1 MKNIEP
7 SQAVA
12 IATIEQTFQ
21 QAVTCHHA
29 GQLHEAECLY
39 HIILQT
45 QPYHTDA
52 KHNLNILKE
61 QLEQATTGLPS
72 FKAALEAN
80 PEQSQHWL
88 NYIDA
93 LILTGQMDD
102 ARKILQQGRQ
112 FGLEGEKVDVLT
124 ERLENN
130 HQEIVI
136 RQSTETAAAPKSN
149 ASLSHKAPP
158 PEQIDALIDLFNKER
173 HAEAISLAQQM
184 TQNFPHDDFGWK
196 ALGTLYKQIGQA
208 VDALIPLQRAVELS
222 PNDAETLNNLSITYQ
237 ELGHIDKAEI
247 SCRQALQINANFAE
261 ALNTLG
267 IILNDQGRFVEA
279 EASYRQALQIK
290 PNYTSALNNLSNI
303 LDELGRHDEAVKT
316 CLQILEI
323 DPNYAPVYLP
333 LSNILQAAGRLDE
346 AEKYLRK
353 ALAIRPEF
361 FVAYNNLGNTIQD
374 LGRLDEAEACFRQSL
389 EIKPDYEPAFRN
401 LLFSSNYHPDK
412 TSAEI
417 FKTYQEY
424 DEKFASP
431 LQKEWRAHD
440 NNRTIDRRLK
450 VGYVSPD
457 FKKHS
462 VQYFLEPLL
471 AHHNK
476 QAFEIYAYAELTQED
491 AVTARLKSHVDHWIP
506 TRGLSNIALAE
517 RIRADGIDILVD
529 LAGHTGKNRLQV
541 FARKPAPVSVSWLG
555 YGYTTGLKAIDYFL
569 TDVTTVPHGSE
580 PFFAEK
586 PCRIATPS
594 FCYRPNE
601 DMGNISSLPASTNG
615 YITLGTLTRA
625 IRINHRTIRVWS
637 SILNQIK
644 HARLVIDSKDFREKP
659 MQDSLAKKFAAY
671 GVERERLAIGCHS
684 PPWDVLRS
692 IDIGLDCFPHNS
704 GATLFETLHMG
715 IPYVTLAGRPS
726 LGRLGSCIL
735 QGVGHPEWIA
745 NSEDEYVSK
754 VIALANDTSRLSQ
767 IRDTLRKQME
777 DSPLRDEASFALK
790 VEAAYRSLWKNWC
803 EEKNDMPNT
812 QQTETLMQLFNQ
824 GQYAEVVPLAQ
835 QITKNFPE
843 YGFSWKILGVAL
855 KLTDKT
861 NEALFPM
868 QQAVKWLPNDVE
880 AFNNL
885 GNLLQELGQL
895 NEAEANYR
903 QLLTIK
909 PDDAPTYLVL
919 GNILEELGRLY
930 EAETCCLNALKI
942 SPDFVPAYLSLGYIF
957 QEQGRLNEAETN
969 YRQVLALSPNY
980 AEAYNNLGNTLKM
993 LGRLDEAEAHLRQ
1006 ALKIKPDYVEA
1017 LNNLGVTLKDLGQLD
1032 EADTCYRRVLQ
1043 IKPDYELALS
1053 SLLFTLNY
1061 HPDKSSKEIFE
1072 VYQEYD
1078 ARFGQPHQ
1086 QEWQTHNNNRN
1097 TKRRLKIAYVSPDL
1111 KKHSVQYFLEPLL
1124 AHHDKNAVEVYA
1136 YTELTIEDE
1145 VTTRYKSYVDQW
1157 IPTRGMSDAAL
1168 AERIRADGIDIL
1180 IDLAGHTAKNRLH
1193 VFAQKPAPV
1202 SITWLGFGYTTG
1214 LTAIDYF
1221 LTDITTVPQGSEVFF
1236 SETPYRLTTP
1246 CFSYRPA
1253 EDMGEVNA
1261 LPALT
1266 NNHITFGTLTRP
1278 ERINH
1283 RTILLWSEIL
1293 KRTKNARLVID
1304 SKAYSENYMRD
1315 RLAERFTA
1323 HGITRDRLEIGYH
1336 TPPWDVLRG
1345 IDIGLDCF
1353 PHNSGA
1359 TLFET
1364 LYMGIPYVTLAGRP
1378 SVGRLGSCILQG
1390 VGHPEWI
1397 ANNEDEYI
1405 AKIIELTSDIS
1416 RLSEIRATLREQME
1430 LSSLRDEAGFALK
1443 VEAAYRDMWKTWCE
1457 KVN

>member
-1 MKNIEP
+1 MKNTKP
-7 SQAVA
+7 QQAVA
-12 IATIEQTFQ
+12 APTIEQIFQ

-39 HIILQT
+39 HIVLQT
-45 QPYHTDA
+45 QSDHTDA
-52 KHNLNILKE
+52 KHNLCILKD
-61 QLEQATTGLPS
+61 QLEQTITGLPH
-72 FKAALEAN
+72 FKAALEAD
-80 PEQSQHWL
+80 PGQGQHWL

-102 ARKILQQGRQ
+102 ARQILQKGRQ
-112 FGLEGEKVDVLT
+112 HGLEGEMVDVLS

-130 HQEIVI
+130 CQHL
-136 RQSTETAAAPKSN
+136 STETSITAKSHKP
-149 ASLSHKAPP
+149 SSHKAPLP
-158 PEQIDALIDLFNKER
+158 DQIDALINLFNTGR
-173 HAEAISLAQQM
+173 HAEAIVAAQQM
-184 TQNFPHDDFGWK
+184 TQSFPHNDFGWK
-196 ALGTLYKQIGQA
+196 ALGTLYKQIGQT
-208 VDALIPLQRAVELS
+208 VDALQPLQRAVELS

-237 ELGHIDKAEI
+237 ELKQVDKAEKC
-247 SCRQALQINANFAE
+247 CRQALQINPNLVE

-267 IILNDQGRFVEA
+267 IILNDQCRYDEA

-290 PNYTSALNNLSNI
+290 PDDVSALNNLSNTLDDLGR
-303 LDELGRHDEAVKT
+303 LDEAEKCCRQA
-316 CLQILEI
+316 LEI
-323 DPNYAPVYLP
+323 DTNYAPAYLT
-333 LSNILQAAGRLDE
+333 LSNFLQAAGRLDE
-346 AEKYLRK
+346 TENSLRR

-361 FVAYNNLGNTIQD
+361 FVAHNNLGNTLQD
-374 LGRLDEAEACFRQSL
+374 LGRLDEAESCFRHSL
-389 EIKPDYEPAFRN
+389 AIKPDYELALRN
-401 LLFSSNYHPDK
+401 LLFTSNYHPDK
-412 TSAEI
+412 TSEEI

-424 DEKFASP
+424 DDKFGKP

-440 NNRTIDRRLK
+440 NDRTIDRRLK
-450 VGYVSPD
+450 IGYVSPD

-471 AHHNK
+471 AHHNM
-476 QAFEIYAYAELTQED
+476 QAVDVYAYAELTQED
-491 AVTARLKSHVDHWIP
+491 SVTARLKSYVDHWIP
-506 TRGLSNIALAE
+506 TRDLSDSALTD

-529 LAGHTGKNRLQV
+529 LAGHAGKSRLSV
-541 FARKPAPVSVSWLG
+541 FARKPAPVSLSWLG

-569 TDVTTVPHGSE
+569 TDITTVPQGSE
-580 PFFAEK
+580 AFFSET
-586 PCRIATPS
+586 PCRIATPCFS
-594 FCYRPNE
+594 YRPNE
-601 DMGNISSLPASTNG
+601 NMGEVSALPASSNG

-625 IRINHRTIRVWS
+625 VRINHRTIRVWS

-644 HARLVIDSKDFREKP
+644 NARLVIDSKDFREKA
-659 MQDSLAKKFAAY
+659 MQERLAEKFAAY
-671 GVERERLAIGCHS
+671 GIESERLAIGYHS

-704 GATLFETLHMG
+704 GATLFETLYMG
-715 IPYVTLAGRPS
+715 IPFVTLAGRPS
-726 LGRLGSCIL
+726 VGRLGSCIL
-735 QGVGHPEWIA
+735 QGMGHPEWIA
-745 NSEDEYVSK
+745 NSEDEYVDK
-754 VIALANDTSRLSQ
+754 VVALANDTNRLSQ
-767 IRDTLRKQME
+767 IRATLRKQME
-777 DSPLRDEASFALK
+777 DSPLRDEAGFALK
-790 VEAAYRSLWKNWC
+790 VEAAYRSLWENWC
-803 EEKNDMPNT
+803 EKRNDIPSS
-812 QQTETLMQLFNQ
+812 QHTETLMQWFNQ
-824 GQYAEVVPLAQ
+824 GQYADVVPLAQ
-835 QITKNFPE
+835 QMTKNFPE
-843 YGFSWKILGVAL
+843 HGFSWKILGVAL
-855 KLTDKT
+855 KLMGET
-861 NEALFPM
+861 NEALPPM

-903 QLLTIK
+903 QLLAIK

-919 GNILEELGRLY
+919 GNILEELGRVN

-942 SPDFVPAYLSLGYIF
+942 NPDYVPAYLSLGYIF
-957 QEQGRLNEAETN
+957 QEQGRFSEAETN
-969 YRQVLALSPNY
+969 YRQVLALSPDY

-993 LGRLDEAEAHLRQ
+993 LGRLDEAEIHLRQ

-1032 EADTCYRRVLQ
+1032 EAETCYRRVLQ

-1061 HPDKSSKEIFE
+1061 HPDKSSKDIFK

-1086 QEWQTHNNNRN
+1086 QEWQAHNNNRN
-1097 TKRRLKIAYVSPDL
+1097 TERRLKIAYVSPDL
-1111 KKHSVQYFLEPLL
+1111 KRHSVQYFLEPLL

-1136 YTELTIEDE
+1136 YAELTVEDS

-1193 VFAQKPAPV
+1193 VFARKPAPV
-1202 SITWLGFGYTTG
+1202 SVTWLGFGYTSG

-1221 LTDITTVPQGSEVFF
+1221 LTDITTVPQKCESFF
-1236 SETPYRLTTP
+1236 AETPYRLATP
-1246 CFSYRPA
+1246 SFSYRPA
-1253 EDMGEVNA
+1253 EGMGAVNA

-1266 NNHITFGTLTRP
+1266 NDTITFGTLTRP

-1283 RTILLWSEIL
+1283 RTIQVWSEIL
-1293 KRTKNARLVID
+1293 KCVENSRLVID
-1304 SKAYSENYMRD
+1304 SKAYRENYMQE
-1315 RLAERFTA
+1315 RLAEKFAA

-1336 TPPWDVLRG
+1336 TPPWDVLRS

-1390 VGHPEWI
+1390 IGHPEWI
-1397 ANNEDEYI
+1397 ATSEDEYI
-1405 AKIIELTSDIS
+1405 TKVVELASDVS
-1416 RLSEIRATLREQME
+1416 RLSDIRATLRNQME
-1430 LSSLRDEAGFALK
+1430 CSPLRDEAGFASK
-1443 VEAAYRDMWKTWCE
+1443 VEAAYRSMWKTWCE
-1457 KVN
+1457 KMK